1 MADITEV
8 KVSKF
13 CTVQENIADSTY
25 IAKIIDGKFCNKLF
39 RNGRILPFVLHVVYS
54 FLHLQQ
60 AQANSDI
67 PHCCPSDGC

>member
-25 IAKIIDGKFCNKLF
+25 IAKIIDGKLTDAD
-39 RNGRILPFVLHVVYS
+39 
-54 FLHLQQ
+54 FLNELEDY
-60 AQANSDI
+60 SDI
-67 PHCCPSDGC
+67 DACISYLQAIKEAMEKTKP